1 MPPTAKILLENP
13 DLSQKYASAFAKEAK
28 LKEALKFAV
37 VMYMMVIWTMGKI
50 VLLRSAQVGFSFV
63 TAHNSGLFG
72 TDSASLKDVDLNPE
86 D

>member
-1 MPPTAKILLENP
+1 MIFFHNCIVWNPIAFKARVLGIMPPTAKILLENP

-50 VLLRSAQVGFSFV
+50 VLL
-63 TAHNSGLFG
+63 
-72 TDSASLKDVDLNPE
+72 
-86 D
+86 